1 MRDRS
6 SIRSRSGGRGN
17 GLIVAVLLF
26 LAVLFF
32 LLDYQGVLTPIRA
45 AVASYLAPT
54 MGTTRSSVARFFDVF
69 NGSLDV
75 QRITAERDAL
85 AKENSDL
92 KGQIIRIP
100 QLELENLRLREQLR
114 IESERPWRLVG
125 TDISVQ
131 SIAEGRRQAIVGVGS
146 EQGIA
151 VGMAVI
157 SRYQSSPPAL
167 VGVVDQVGPN
177 SANILLITDYSSLV
191 SVQVYHG
198 DTVIRGVIRGLM
210 DRNAMLHMS
219 EIEREGNIAA
229 GDSVVSAGLTRMFG
243 PSLPNS
249 AIPADIPIGI
259 VKSVG
264 LEGRNK
270 VAEIQPYIDP
280 QLVRYVWIIQSDVK

>member
-6 SIRSRSGGRGN
+6 SVRSRSGGRGN
-17 GLIVAVLLF
+17 GLIVAILIF

-32 LLDYQGVLTPIRA
+32 LLDYQGVLTPVRA
-45 AVASYLAPT
+45 AIASYLAPT
-54 MGTTRSSVARFFDVF
+54 LGTTRSSIARFTDLFS
-69 NGSLDV
+69 GSLDV

-114 IESERPWRLVG
+114 IETEKPWRLIG
-125 TDISVQ
+125 ADISVE
-131 SIAEGRRQAIVGVGS
+131 SVSEGRRSAIIGVGS
-146 EQGIA
+146 NQGIA

-177 SANILLITDYSSLV
+177 SSNILLITDYSSLV

-198 DTVIRGVIRGLM
+198 DTVIRGVVRGIM
-210 DRNAMLHMS
+210 DREAMLHMT
-219 EIEREGNIAA
+219 EIEREGNIVV
-229 GDSVVSAGLTRMFG
+229 GDSVVSAGLTRVFG
-243 PSLPNS
+243 PSLPNA
-249 AIPADIPIGI
+249 AIPADIPVGI

-264 LEGRNK
+264 LDGRNK

-280 QLVRYVWIIQSDVK
+280 QVVRYVWIIQSDAK

>member
-6 SIRSRSGGRGN
+6 SVRSSSGGGGN
-17 GLIVAVLLF
+17 GLIVAILIL

-32 LLDYQGVLTPIRA
+32 LLGSQGVLTPVRA
-45 AVASYLAPT
+45 AIASYLAPT
-54 MGTTRSSVARFFDVF
+54 LGTTRSSIARFTDLFS
-69 NGSLDV
+69 GSLDV

-114 IESERPWRLVG
+114 IETEKPWRLIG
-125 TDISVQ
+125 ADISVE
-131 SIAEGRRQAIVGVGS
+131 SVSEGRRSAIIGVGS
-146 EQGIA
+146 NQGIA

-177 SANILLITDYSSLV
+177 SSNILLITDYSSLV

-198 DTVIRGVIRGLM
+198 DTVIRGVVRGIM
-210 DRNAMLHMS
+210 DREAMLHMT
-219 EIEREGNIAA
+219 EIEREGNIVV
-229 GDSVVSAGLTRMFG
+229 GDSVVSAGLTRVFG
-243 PSLPNS
+243 PSLPNA
-249 AIPADIPIGI
+249 AIPADIPVGI

-264 LEGRNK
+264 LDGRNK

-280 QLVRYVWIIQSDVK
+280 QVVRYVWIIQSDAK